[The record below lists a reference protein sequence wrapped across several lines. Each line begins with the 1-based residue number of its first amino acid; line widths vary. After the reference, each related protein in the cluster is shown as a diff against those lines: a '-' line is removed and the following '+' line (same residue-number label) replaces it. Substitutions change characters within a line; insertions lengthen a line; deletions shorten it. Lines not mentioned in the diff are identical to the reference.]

1 MVIGPWTKSTET
13 PPTSVGKPLF
23 ATGKIGSER
32 RAVTPKTDTART
44 CPGAAVIVFEGLRY
58 PKPATVT
65 PVWACINVEQP
76 SARKTQ
82 QVRERVVKNKVA
94 PPSVTDVDGVGK
106 VGPFC
111 YTPAATTLPADRFRF
126 SPAASSSR
134 NRT

>member
-32 RAVTPKTDTART
+32 RATTPKTETART

-65 PVWACINVEQP
+65 PVWACINAEQP

-82 QVRERVVKNKVA
+82 QVRERVVKNKWLLRLL
-94 PPSVTDVDGVGK
+94 PTRTEKEKLGIS
-106 VGPFC
+106 
-111 YTPAATTLPADRFRF
+111 ATRRQRLHYR
-126 SPAASSSR
+126 
-134 NRT
+134 